1 MSTVLVGLDIG
12 FGNTKIAH
20 QIGEPGPVQLHRFAS
35 GACPLD
41 VLPVA
46 IDGSRNL
53 CGGGGCWC
61 TVRTGWPASTRT
73 T

>member
-46 IDGSRNL
+46 MDGLYNRGSQAVGER
-53 CGGGGCWC
+53 GCSNDTC
-61 TVRTGWPASTRT
+61 TI
-73 T
+73 